1 MATSPEDLTGLL
13 LDWQAGDGD
22 ALERLTPLVYQG
34 FKRLAGKRLQGE
46 RPGHTLQPTAL
57 VHEAY
62 LRLVD
67 QERVEWQSR
76 AQFFALAARIMRRIL
91 VDHARKRSA
100 DKRHGQAVA
109 ISLDDA
115 PDAALPHDLDLVRLD
130 DALGDLAKLDPR
142 QSRIIELRYFGG
154 LTIDETAAALEI
166 SPATVKV
173 DWKMAKAWLFDQL
186 RG

>member
-1 MATSPEDLTGLL
+1 MAASPEDLTGLL
-13 LDWQAGDGD
+13 LAWQAGDGD

-34 FKRLAGKRLQGE
+34 LKKTAGKHLRGE

-62 LRLVD
+62 LRLID
-67 QERVEWQSR
+67 QNRVEWRSR

-91 VDHARKRSA
+91 VDHARRRSA
-100 DKRHGQAVA
+100 DKRRDGAVA
-109 ISLDDA
+109 VSLDDA
-115 PDAALPHDLDLVRLD
+115 PDAALPRDVDLVRLD
-130 DALGDLAKLDPR
+130 DALDDLAQLDPR

-166 SPATVKV
+166 SPATVKL

-186 RG
+186 RR